1 MSLNDPTSLHN
12 IPILKTLCGEFNFLA
27 IICGGEFVAAALL
40 VAALNNDGITCE
52 IDLVLLQRANMMA
65 VHNNASLTPPKNSFS
80 TSRLKMSN
88 DVNFLFSSGHID
100 YFCIQ
105 LHSTKEKLAFNLV

>member
-1 MSLNDPTSLHN
+1 MIITSLHN

-27 IICGGEFVAAALL
+27 IICGGEFAAAALL

-52 IDLVLLQRANMMA
+52 IDLVLPQRANMMA
-65 VHNNASLTPPKNSFS
+65 VHNNASLTPPQKSFS

-88 DVNFLFSSGHID
+88 GVNFYSRPGTLII
-100 YFCIQ
+100 FCIQ